1 MLMVTP
7 VPAAPKSKPKEGSA
21 APKKE
26 AATPQTEPPT
36 KKMPPAYPGAVEGNQ
51 RSFCLPAK
59 LTRGQGPAFLKDQ
72 NG

>member
-1 MLMVTP
+1 MARQYELMVTP

-36 KKMPPAYPGAVEGNQ
+36 KKMPPAYNVEDEAGASGAEE
-51 RSFCLPAK
+51 
-59 LTRGQGPAFLKDQ
+59 
-72 NG
+72 